1 MVDIKKFKKRILVTG
16 GAGFIGSEVIRH
28 FVKKYPDYLIV
39 CFDSLTYAGNL
50 ENLKD
55 VEDAENYIFYKGD
68 IIFKPRIKDAFKE
81 FNITDVIHLAAES
94 HVDRSITGP
103 ADFVYTNVFGT
114 FNLLEVAREFW
125 KDDYSKHRFHHVST
139 DEVYGSLNLG
149 DKTYFH
155 EDTKY
160 DPHSPYS
167 ASKASSDHFVKA
179 YHDTY
184 GLNVTISNC
193 SNNYGPYQFPEK
205 LIPLAINNLKNG
217 KKIPVYGK
225 GDNVRD
231 WLYVSDHANAID
243 VIFHNGKSGETY
255 NVGGMCEKSNIEI
268 VEEIIAQYFWSKKFA
283 EAAANSKTIEEF
295 REKAKLDINPSDYI
309 EYVEDRKGHDKRYA
323 IDCSKLIEELG
334 WTPEVPFEHG
344 IEKTIQ
350 WYLSNEEWLNNVTS
364 GEYKEYYAKQ
374 YGEESIQE

>member
-1 MVDIKKFKKRILVTG
+1 MEFKKTILITG
-16 GAGFIGSEVIRH
+16 GAGFIGTNLCQH
-28 FVKKYPDYLIV
+28 FVKKYPEYMIV
-39 CFDSLTYAGNL
+39 NFDCLTYAGNL

-55 VEDAENYIFYKGD
+55 VENEPNYTFFKGD
-68 IIFKPRIKDAFKE
+68 IRSLDNVLYAFDEFK
-81 FNITDVIHLAAES
+81 ITDVIHLAAES

-103 ADFVYTNVFGT
+103 SEFVYTNVIGT
-114 FNLLEVAREFW
+114 FNLLEAARNRW
-125 KDDYSKHRFHHVST
+125 GDDYASHRFHHVST
-139 DEVYGSLNLG
+139 DEVYGTLNLG
-149 DKTYFH
+149 DETYFH

-231 WLYVSDHANAID
+231 WLYVGDHARAID
-243 VIFHNGKSGETY
+243 AIFHKGKPGETY
-255 NVGGMCEKSNIEI
+255 NVGGMCEKANIEI
-268 VEEIIAQYFWSKKFA
+268 VEEIIIQYFWDKKLE
-283 EAAANSKTIEEF
+283 EAAANSKTFEEF
-295 REKAKLDINPSDYI
+295 KEKAVLEINPSDYI

-323 IDCSKLIEELG
+323 IDCSKLIEELD
-334 WTPEVPFEHG
+334 WTPEVPFEQG
-344 IEKTIQ
+344 IRETIK
-350 WYLSNEEWLNNVTS
+350 WYLTHEEWLDNVTS
-364 GEYKEYYAKQ
+364 GSYKDYYKKQ
-374 YGEESIQE
+374 YGE